1 MTDPEI
7 NVYQALKRAET
18 FILPHASAFTA
29 GSEAAKDIAR
39 VTPLLTEIGPPKQ
52 TPGIRASPAT
62 EAKAHLFEE
71 ARSDLEA
78 IAGTATTIAKK
89 QPGFAAPYLLGDD
102 TQRQI
107 LADAERILKE
117 LESPATVAKF
127 ISYAMDPG
135 FVADLKADL
144 ALIGGKGSEQ
154 EEDQIDS
161 VGETARVRLL
171 ITEAR
176 ALLKSLDTSVKNK
189 FRRDPEI
196 LAEWATASHI
206 HRTPRGT
213 KPGDTPEP
221 PPAP

>member
-18 FILPHASAFTA
+18 FILPHAASFAA

-39 VTPLLTEIGPPKQ
+39 VTPLCLAIGPPKQ
-52 TPGIRASPAT
+52 IPGRRASPAT
-62 EAKAHLFEE
+62 GAKSHLFDEV
-71 ARSDLEA
+71 RSDLEA
-78 IAGTATTIAKK
+78 IASTADTIAKK
-89 QPGFAAPYLLGDD
+89 EPGFAAPYRLGDD
-102 TQRQI
+102 TQRQV

-117 LESPATVAKF
+117 LETPATVAKF
-127 ISYAMDPG
+127 IAYSIDPG
-135 FVADLKADL
+135 FVADLKEDL
-144 ALIGGKGSEQ
+144 ALIDDKGGEQ

-161 VGETARVRLL
+161 VGETARIRVL

-206 HRTPRGT
+206 HRTPRKGPEDT
-213 KPGDTPEP
+213 TPEP